1 MWIDNVFRDM
11 VGRIT
16 KRVVQTI
23 LTVYVVVTLT
33 FGMIRLM
40 PGGPMDY
47 LKGQLIQSSSGNVNM
62 QRINQLVE
70 VYTNVD
76 PNKPVTQQYI
86 DYVIAVVSGDLGQSV
101 VYKEPVTGILLN
113 ALPWTLL
120 LMVTTILLTF
130 LFGVVLGAIMAYN
143 EGEMIDLGG
152 TISGI
157 FLNSVPYYV
166 AGILLVY
173 VLGYQLQW
181 FPTGGRMTS
190 GTAVGLNYAFIA
202 GVFHHAALPIASLVI
217 TGFGGWALTMRGNS
231 IRILGEDYLRVAQL
245 RGLPSRRIS
254 LWYVGRN
261 AILPMYTGLMISI
274 GFIFGGSIILEQI
287 FRYPG
292 VGYYLYQSIGA
303 RDYPLMMGGFLLITI
318 TVAVG
323 VFIADVT
330 YGYIDPRAGGENYE
344 SY

>member
-1 MWIDNVFRDM
+1 M

-16 KRVVQTI
+16 KRVAQAI
-23 LTVYVVVTLT
+23 LTVYVVISLT

-47 LKGQLIQSSSGNVNM
+47 LRGQLIQSSSGDVNM
-62 QRINQLVE
+62 QQINRLVE
-70 VYTNVD
+70 VYTNVNPD
-76 PNKPVTQQYI
+76 KPVWQQYI
-86 DYVIAVVSGDLGQSV
+86 DYVISIASGDLGRSII
-101 VYKEPVTGILLN
+101 YSEPVADILAN

-120 LMVTTILLTF
+120 LMVTSIFLTF
-130 LFGVVLGAIMAYN
+130 VLGVSLGAVMAYN
-143 EGEMIDLGG
+143 EGELIDVG
-152 TISGI
+152 TTLNGI

-173 VLGYQLQW
+173 VLGYQLGW

-190 GTAVGLNYAFIA
+190 GTTVGFNYPFLA
-202 GVFHHAALPIASLVI
+202 GALHHAALPIMSLVI
-217 TGFGGWALTMRGNS
+217 TGFGGWALSMRGNS

-274 GFIFGGSIILEQI
+274 GFVFGGSVILEQI

-303 RDYPLMMGGFLLITI
+303 RDYPLMMGGFLIITI
-318 TVAVG
+318 TVAIG
-323 VFIADVT
+323 VFIADAT
-330 YGYIDPRAGGENYE
+330 YGFIDPRAGGGDHE

>member
-1 MWIDNVFRDM
+1 M

-16 KRVVQTI
+16 KRVAQAI
-23 LTVYVVVTLT
+23 LTVYVVISLT

-47 LKGQLIQSSSGNVNM
+47 LRGQLIQSSSGDVNM
-62 QRINQLVE
+62 QQINRLVE
-70 VYTNVD
+70 VYTNVNPD
-76 PNKPVTQQYI
+76 KPVWQQYI
-86 DYVIAVVSGDLGQSV
+86 DYVVSTVSGDLGRSII
-101 VYKEPVTGILLN
+101 YSEPVADILAN

-120 LMVTTILLTF
+120 LMVTSITLTF
-130 LFGVVLGAIMAYN
+130 VLGVSLGAVMAYN
-143 EGEMIDLGG
+143 EGELIDVG
-152 TISGI
+152 TTLNGI

-173 VLGYQLQW
+173 VLGYQLGW

-190 GTAVGLNYAFIA
+190 GTTVGFNYPFLA
-202 GVFHHAALPIASLVI
+202 GALHHAALPIMSLVI
-217 TGFGGWALTMRGNS
+217 TGFGGWALSMRGNS

-274 GFIFGGSIILEQI
+274 GFVFGGSVILEQI

-303 RDYPLMMGGFLLITI
+303 RDYPLMMGGFLIITI
-318 TVAVG
+318 TVAIG
-323 VFIADVT
+323 VFIADAT
-330 YGYIDPRAGGENYE
+330 YGFIDPRAGGGDHE

>member
-1 MWIDNVFRDM
+1 MA
-11 VGRIT
+11 
-16 KRVVQTI
+16 QAI
-23 LTVYVVVTLT
+23 LTVYVVISLT

-47 LKGQLIQSSSGNVNM
+47 LRGQLIQSSSGDVNM
-62 QRINQLVE
+62 QQINRLVE
-70 VYTNVD
+70 VYTNVNPD
-76 PNKPVTQQYI
+76 KPVWQQYI
-86 DYVIAVVSGDLGQSV
+86 DYVVSTVSGDLGRSII
-101 VYKEPVTGILLN
+101 YSEPVADILAN

-120 LMVTTILLTF
+120 LMVTSITLTF
-130 LFGVVLGAIMAYN
+130 VLGVSLGAVMAYN
-143 EGEMIDLGG
+143 EGELIDVG
-152 TISGI
+152 TTLNGI

-173 VLGYQLQW
+173 VLGYQLGW

-190 GTAVGLNYAFIA
+190 GTTVGFNYPFLA
-202 GVFHHAALPIASLVI
+202 GALHHAALPIMSLVI
-217 TGFGGWALTMRGNS
+217 TGFGGWALSMRGNS

-274 GFIFGGSIILEQI
+274 GFVFGGSVILEQI

-303 RDYPLMMGGFLLITI
+303 RDYPLMMGGFLIITI
-318 TVAVG
+318 TVAIG
-323 VFIADVT
+323 VFIADAT
-330 YGYIDPRAGGENYE
+330 YGFIDPRAGGGDHE

>member
-1 MWIDNVFRDM
+1 MRYM

-16 KRVVQTI
+16 KRVAQAI
-23 LTVYVVVTLT
+23 LTVYVVISLT

-47 LKGQLIQSSSGNVNM
+47 LRGQLIQSSSGDVNM
-62 QRINQLVE
+62 QQINRLVE
-70 VYTNVD
+70 VYTNVNPD
-76 PNKPVTQQYI
+76 KPVWQQYI
-86 DYVIAVVSGDLGQSV
+86 DYVVSTVSGDLGRSII
-101 VYKEPVTGILLN
+101 YSEPVADILAN

-120 LMVTTILLTF
+120 LMVTSITLTF
-130 LFGVVLGAIMAYN
+130 VLGVSLGAVMAYN
-143 EGEMIDLGG
+143 EGELIDVG
-152 TISGI
+152 TTLNGI

-173 VLGYQLQW
+173 VLGYQLGW

-190 GTAVGLNYAFIA
+190 GTTVGFNYPFLA
-202 GVFHHAALPIASLVI
+202 GALHHAALPIMSLVI
-217 TGFGGWALTMRGNS
+217 TGFGGWALSMRGNS

-274 GFIFGGSIILEQI
+274 GFVFGGSVILEQI

-303 RDYPLMMGGFLLITI
+303 RDYPLMMGGFLIITI
-318 TVAVG
+318 TVAIG
-323 VFIADVT
+323 VFIADAT
-330 YGYIDPRAGGENYE
+330 YGFIDPRAGGGDHE

>member
-1 MWIDNVFRDM
+1 M
-11 VGRIT
+11 VNRIT
-16 KRVVQTI
+16 KRVAQAL
-23 LTVYVVVTLT
+23 LTVVVVVTLT

-47 LKGQLIQSSSGNVNM
+47 LKAQLIQSSSGSVDM
-62 QRINQLVE
+62 QRINALVE
-70 VYTNVD
+70 AYTNIN
-76 PNKPVTQQYI
+76 PEKPVLQQYI
-86 DYVIAVVSGDLGQSV
+86 DYMSAVLSGDFGRSV
-101 VYKEPVTGILLN
+101 VYNQPVSEIIMN

-120 LMVTTILLTF
+120 VMVVSILLMF
-130 LFGVVLGAIMAYN
+130 AIGIVLGAIMAYN
-143 EGEMIDLGG
+143 EGERIDLGS
-152 TISGI
+152 TVVGI
-157 FLNSVPYYV
+157 LLNSIPYYV

-181 FPTGGRMTS
+181 FPTGGRMNTE
-190 GTAVGLNYAFIA
+190 TMVGFNYAFIA
-202 GVFHHAALPIASLVI
+202 GVIHHAALPIASLVI

-231 IRILGEDYLRVAQL
+231 IRVLGEDYLRVAQL

-261 AILPMYTGLMISI
+261 AILPMYTGLLISI
-274 GFIFGGSIILEQI
+274 GFIFGGSVILEQI

-303 RDYPLMMGGFLLITI
+303 RDYPLMMGGFIII
-318 TVAVG
+318 TVTVVIG

-330 YGYIDPRAGGENYE
+330 YGFIDPRAGGDNNE